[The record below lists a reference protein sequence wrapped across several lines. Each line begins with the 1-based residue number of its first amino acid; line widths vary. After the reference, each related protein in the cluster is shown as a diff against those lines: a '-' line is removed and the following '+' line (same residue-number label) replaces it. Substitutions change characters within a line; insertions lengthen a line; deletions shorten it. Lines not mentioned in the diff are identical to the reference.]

1 MRQLIQSQ
9 THDKEVE
16 NIIITGAE
24 VLIQQS
30 IEQGEKRGEI
40 QAKREFFLKLL
51 DLRIGAVPDTVI
63 HRISRIRSRSR
74 LDILLNRSQ
83 PHKLDDIEW

>member
-1 MRQLIQSQ
+1 M
-9 THDKEVE
+9 
-16 NIIITGAE
+16 TGAE
-24 VLIQQS
+24 ALIQQG

-40 QAKREFFLKLL
+40 QAKQEFLLKLL

-74 LDILLNRSQ
+74 LDILLEQ
-83 PHKLDDIEW
+83 AATAQKLDGIEWQ